1 MTSTATFHFEVLHTS
16 KKSRARVGRIHTP
29 HGIID
34 TPNFVA
40 VGTNGT
46 LKSLDNHMVSSI
58 GLQLMF
64 CNTYH
69 LLLQPGTEVIAKAGG
84 LHKFINRNLPIIT
97 DSGGFQV
104 FSLAY
109 GSVASELKSQ
119 GTKKHDQSV
128 IKITEDGVLFRS
140 YRDGQK
146 FLLTPETSIQAQK
159 LLGADIIIPFD
170 ELPPYH
176 ISPKALEIS
185 LDRTHLWEKRSL
197 DEHLKSPN
205 SQAMYAVIHG
215 GIDLALR
222 KRSVDFLTKL
232 PFDGFSIGG
241 SIGKTK
247 QEMLELLTF
256 TMPRLPEDKPN
267 HLLGIGDLES
277 LEKCVP
283 LGIDTFDSSYPTKAA
298 RHGVAFTKAGPL
310 KISKGCY
317 KTCFTPIEEGCACPT
332 CQNFHLGYL
341 HHLFKA
347 KELTALSLTSVH
359 NLYFMVQLMESYRNK
374 ILNDEI

>member
-1 MTSTATFHFEVLHTS
+1 MSTTTTFSFELIHES
-16 KKSRARVGRIHTP
+16 KKSAARVGRIHTP
-29 HGIID
+29 HGVID

-46 LKSLDNHMVSSI
+46 LKSLDNAMVSSI

-69 LLLQPGTEVIAKAGG
+69 LLLQPGAEVIAQAGG
-84 LHKFINRNLPIIT
+84 LHRFMSRKLPIIT

-119 GTKKHDQSV
+119 GTKKHDHSV
-128 IKITEDGVLFRS
+128 LKIDDDGVLFRS

-146 FLLTPETSIQAQK
+146 FLLTPETSVLAQK
-159 LLGADIIIPFD
+159 ALGADIIIPFD

-185 LDRTHLWEKRSL
+185 LERTHAWEKRSL
-197 DEHLKSPN
+197 DEHLKHPN

-215 GIDLALR
+215 GIDPVLR
-222 KRSVDFLTKL
+222 KKSIDYLTSL
-232 PFDGFSIGG
+232 PFDGFAIGG
-241 SIGKTK
+241 SVGKTK
-247 QEMLELLTF
+247 QEMVQMLAF
-256 TMPRLPEDKPN
+256 TMPRLPKHAPN
-267 HLLGIGDLES
+267 HLLGIGDLDS
-277 LEKCVP
+277 LEQCIP
-283 LGIDTFDSSYPTKAA
+283 LGVDTFDSSYPTKAA
-298 RHGVAFTKAGPL
+298 RHGVAFTKNGPL
-310 KISKGCY
+310 KITKGCY
-317 KTCFTPIEEGCACPT
+317 KTSFEPLEEGCQCPT
-332 CQNFHLGYL
+332 CQHFHVGYL

-359 NLYFMVQLMESYRNK
+359 NLYFMVKLMESYREK
-374 ILNDEI
+374 ILQDLV

>member
-1 MTSTATFHFEVLHTS
+1 MTSTATFHFELLHTS

-29 HGIID
+29 HGVID

-69 LLLQPGTEVIAKAGG
+69 LLLQPGTDVIAKAGG

-159 LLGADIIIPFD
+159 ALGADIIIPFD

-176 ISPKALEIS
+176 ISPKALEES
-185 LDRTHLWEKRSL
+185 LERTHLWEKRSL
-197 DEHLKSPN
+197 DEHLKNPN

-222 KRSVDFLTKL
+222 KRSVIF
-232 PFDGFSIGG
+232 
-241 SIGKTK
+241 
-247 QEMLELLTF
+247 
-256 TMPRLPEDKPN
+256 
-267 HLLGIGDLES
+267 
-277 LEKCVP
+277 
-283 LGIDTFDSSYPTKAA
+283 
-298 RHGVAFTKAGPL
+298 
-310 KISKGCY
+310 
-317 KTCFTPIEEGCACPT
+317 
-332 CQNFHLGYL
+332 
-341 HHLFKA
+341 
-347 KELTALSLTSVH
+347 
-359 NLYFMVQLMESYRNK
+359 
-374 ILNDEI
+374 